1 MKTDAEFIEAVEK
14 AFGSPKKT
22 DREAVDKV
30 VADLQKKATEDLGNG
45 AYVKGLLNVDSQ
57 GVTFTL
63 KQPALRRRVSH
74 FIEAEVARLPRKKE
88 ANPEDQKKVDD
99 KKASPENKKVDPP
112 ENKKDDGSTE

>member
-14 AFGSPKKT
+14 AFGSQKKT

-30 VADLQKKATEDLGNG
+30 VASLQEKATKDLGNG
-45 AYVKGLLNVDSQ
+45 TYVKGLVNADSQ

-74 FIEAEVARLPRKKE
+74 FVETEVAKPARKKE
-88 ANPEDQKKVDD
+88 ATPEDQKKVDA
-99 KKASPENKKVDPP
+99 KKTVPENKKVNPP